1 MTLTSIIPTLRASI
15 PDPITADRWPVATR
29 PTIDDVLVGGISLRH
44 LAALCGSPCV
54 HVADAVSPGSR
65 GVPASGTVTTVL
77 VTTVTS
83 VRIAQRDHVELMTD
97 ADRDCALWS
106 EARLI
111 GRVSTARRVP
121 AIVAGNSGTG
131 HLQIPADIHTG
142 DLLAVPYAG
151 ALSLRDVQVHPGA
164 SPIAAEVFA

>member
-15 PDPITADRWPVATR
+15 PDPLTTDRWPVATLA
-29 PTIDDVLVGGISLRH
+29 TIDDVLVGGISLRH
-44 LAALCGSPCV
+44 LVALCGSPCV

-65 GVPASGTVTTVL
+65 RAPASGTVTTVL

-83 VRIAQRDHVELMTD
+83 VRIAHDRIELVTD
-97 ADRDCALWS
+97 ADLDHALWS

-111 GRVSTARRVP
+111 GRVSTARGVP
-121 AIVAGNSGTG
+121 AIVAGSSAAG
-131 HLQIPADIHTG
+131 HLQIPADTHAG
-142 DLLAVPYAG
+142 DLLAVPHAG
-151 ALSLRDVQVHPGA
+151 ALSLRDVQVHHGA

>member
-15 PDPITADRWPVATR
+15 PDPLTTDHWPVATR

-44 LAALCGSPCV
+44 LVALCGSPCV
-54 HVADAVSPGSR
+54 HVADAVRPGTR
-65 GVPASGTVTTVL
+65 GAPGTATTVL

-83 VRIAQRDHVELMTD
+83 VSIGDGHRIELVTD
-97 ADRDCALWS
+97 AQLDHARWS

-111 GRVSTARRVP
+111 GRVSTARAV
-121 AIVAGNSGTG
+121 AATVAGGTG
-131 HLQIPADIHTG
+131 TDADHLQIPSDIHTG

-151 ALSLRDVQVHPGA
+151 ALSLKDVQMRRGV
-164 SPIAAEVFA
+164 SPIRAEVFA